1 MKSLKDK
8 IFSRK
13 EKHKENH
20 VNTISEIGLPT
31 NVVRGI
37 HVSKNTVTGDLEG
50 LPKAWQ
56 KLLKTTITEDEQNE
70 NPDAGR
76 FMTFSTYMS
85 PVHTYV
91 SYDLLLFLL
100 RLVVFMTKRNE
111 KKNKIK

>member
-1 MKSLKDK
+1 MKSLKEK

-85 PVHTYV
+85 PVMYV
-91 SYDLLLFLL
+91 SYDLLFL
-100 RLVVFMTKRNE
+100 RLVVFFFVYDE
-111 KKNKIK
+111 EE

>member
-1 MKSLKDK
+1 MKSLKEK
-8 IFSRK
+8 IFGTR
-13 EKHKENH
+13 EKQKENH

-37 HVSKNTVTGDLEG
+37 HVSKNTLTGDLEG

-76 FMTFSTYMS
+76 PLTFLVFTKFMSFFLCMS
-85 PVHTYV
+85 H
-91 SYDLLLFLL
+91 DC
-100 RLVVFMTKRNE
+100 RLSSPF
-111 KKNKIK
+111 IA